1 MDLDFESK
9 IIKSC
14 YISLCMS
21 LHMYNVVLYN
31 QGSKYI
37 HTSHVQGQKKTFMS
51 SSIKIYKGIFR
62 LMSSVCVVYTAPNMH
77 LGTFYLPEEN
87 GNSCFRIG

>member
-21 LHMYNVVLYN
+21 LHMYNVVYN

-37 HTSHVQGQKKTFMS
+37 HTSHVQGQKKLLCLHPLKY
-51 SSIKIYKGIFR
+51 IKVFF
-62 LMSSVCVVYTAPNMH
+62 A
-77 LGTFYLPEEN
+77 
-87 GNSCFRIG
+87 